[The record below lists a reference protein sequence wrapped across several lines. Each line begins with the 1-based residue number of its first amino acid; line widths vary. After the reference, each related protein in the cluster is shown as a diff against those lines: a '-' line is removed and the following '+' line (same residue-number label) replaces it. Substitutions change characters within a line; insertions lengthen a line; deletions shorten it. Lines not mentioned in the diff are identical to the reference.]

1 MAAMPTE
8 TVLDVFIDGLNS
20 WLQLPEKS
28 LNLIR
33 SIVVKLY
40 TAALMYVSHPSPS
53 VNVAR
58 I

>member
-1 MAAMPTE
+1 MPTE
-8 TVLDVFIDGLNS
+8 KVHDVFIDGLNS

-28 LNLIR
+28 PNRIR

-40 TAALMYVSHPSPS
+40 TAALMYVSHTYPSA
-53 VNVAR
+53 NVAR